1 MPNNKINVF
10 WFKRDLRVLDN
21 LPLFEA
27 SKKDSK
33 LLLICV
39 IDLLNRLSAK

>member
-21 LPLFEA
+21 LPLLKPQ
-27 SKKDSK
+27 KK
-33 LLLICV
+33 I
-39 IDLLNRLSAK
+39 LNYY